1 MHFFP
6 GKIVQWCLTM
16 LLLLTAAYSQ
26 AQNGNT
32 TLLKNTLD
40 GSKQQLAKDS
50 AVTVQDSVYF
60 NPALLSKL
68 DTPYYV
74 KNIVT
79 FRINEYAGVYLPA
92 QFNATVRVRVIYTKP
107 NLSMDSVEK
116 DLSIN
121 YDVNATYTNRSSFV
135 FNNAHK
141 VTVKVVSASI
151 GTAPARVMS
160 ALVLDNEM
168 QVRPVYKLSCTDDAV
183 KSISSNSV
191 ANIDSTDE
199 LTVVWPVVTGANVYD
214 LEWAYIDSS
223 AYLANRYGNPVNAQ
237 LLFRNN
243 TSRVTIAG
251 NTYRIPLLYDNGGI
265 LFFRV
270 RAVQE
275 KSREARIETAWSS
288 DYTGGLGSFSFGG
301 HQRMMNWQSSVDYAE
316 EGKRKAVVTYYD
328 GSLRERQVITK
339 DNVTN
344 KTVVGETFYDYQGRP
359 VVSVMPTPSLSS
371 VMRYTP
377 KFNTAA
383 SATEYDKSYYDK
395 LTSAAA
401 YLTSSAS
408 PMYTGSG
415 ASQYYSSA
423 NPDKNT
429 GVNQFIPNA
438 GQYPFTETEYTQD
451 NTGRISRQ
459 SDVGSVF
466 KLGSKHETR
475 YFYGTPGDNDL
486 DVLFGTDAGDRLHYF
501 KNMVQDANGQ
511 IAVTYL
517 DMYGRTIAT
526 ALAGVPDSA
535 VMDNLSSYSQFPVTD
550 TLSRAN
556 SNVITDM
563 VMESTQSQLVAI
575 DGDYQF
581 RYTLTPPVLQKR
593 DCNNVLVCYNA
604 LYDLRITITD
614 DAYNQRLGGKAF
626 DTIIRNYTGA
636 IVTDCSAP
644 TPFNV
649 TFTKRLPKGTYQIN
663 KRLSIRRDAM
673 DYYRDSVFMKKNL
686 CTTLDQFI
694 QQQRDLLINTKC
706 IPDCKSCQDSL
717 GTWLTFRAKYM
728 KGAGIAVAD
737 SAAYRGEAMAAYDE
751 ALAACDALCN
761 KTSEVTDT
769 RNAMLLDM
777 SAPSGQYANPDDTLD
792 IYSIFYQKDENTLPV
807 YKRDT
812 VTYLDEA
819 GKPDLVYDELSN
831 SYVIPQ
837 RLRPDQFAAKFKPS
851 WAAALLKF
859 HPEYCKWLEFQ
870 KYAASYTWDRAFA
883 IVDTYAEAKA
893 KGYLNPTG
901 NSSFPFTIVTA
912 NRDPLSTAST
922 ANKTALEAKL
932 NNFNG
937 GTGTTILS
945 LWSMATITVK
955 CPDNSSTCIDT
966 YNTPAKA
973 FSESTLCTADL
984 DMAWRNFRQLY
995 QTVKQGLLSDKIRNA
1010 ACPAGVVN
1018 PTSAQLTAAGKQL
1031 NFNNAADALGQNGL
1045 GYLNNNPT
1053 GAAATDSTNKALAKA
1068 YEENCNAYAKAWVQ
1082 QLAPCK
1088 YSQAALNIIIPR
1100 LVQVCKEGS
1109 DISHP
1114 LGSGSVKPGSTN
1126 TYKSFQA
1133 VLDDYNKQNN
1143 ITNSTDC
1150 NPEMITAPA
1159 PYDKQVA
1166 YTNKPI
1172 YTKPDSCECAK
1183 LNGLQAEYV
1192 KYGKSTDSSF
1202 AGYLSRTRKISMT
1215 NADLTQLLN
1224 ACNTTSSCTYFDK
1237 VINIPPALQCYS
1249 GEICVSCKVVEDLY
1263 QGYISAYP
1271 NFTPQKAELDT
1282 IQQKKNRL
1290 FANYMNN
1297 RLGFSKQAWEYLQ
1310 FRDNC
1315 PKTPTPDPGICD
1327 SLTWARNEFLRLF
1340 PSLTGDSLSLSRTLI
1355 GSIVTHVI
1363 STDNRS
1369 AWSGTEALA
1378 AAVWKDS
1385 SNRVFKL
1392 RDNLVIPIGSTFSV
1406 LGVPYNA
1413 RVTRSTIIMD
1423 GRAQG
1428 PNYPPSD
1435 FFKEIT
1441 SHYSTNGTA
1450 FGYIERALGPVIP
1463 GVTTF
1468 STLPAVTTE
1477 HRITLTTLPAGASS
1491 GRQAFICTDLA
1502 IDMYDAYQKGK
1513 YYGLIFRMDDAT
1525 EAGASNN
1532 SYVFNYSPT
1541 STVNTTVPWLTIN
1554 YKATVCDEWAV
1565 RFNFWFHTAYSPAQ
1579 IDSLFLVNCGAVS
1592 GFCGGGTTPP
1602 NPGDSVVGPYDGPL
1616 LCGKSTPVFPP
1627 VDVNEINNCSDN
1639 EFFAI
1644 SKGTE
1649 LYKAYRDSVKGS
1661 FEKDYIS
1668 TGLQAAN
1675 KEVFTVNYNTS
1686 EYHYTLYYYDQ
1697 AGNLVKTVP
1706 PAGVVLDRSDS
1717 WVNSV
1722 RAARKAKQQRVPAH
1736 KKITLYRYNTLEQ
1749 VVEQKTPDGG
1759 ITRFWYDRLGRPVI
1773 SQNAQQKADRNYSYT
1788 NYDALGRIQ
1797 EAGQMNSTNLMT
1809 DSISRDPLLLTQWL
1823 TAAKGTSTQI
1833 TRTMYDVAYTPLSQ
1847 LVLSARNL
1855 RNRVAWTATYNNNTD
1870 LSNGNYAAGTFYSY
1884 DAHGNVDTLLQ
1895 DYKLGGMADAGNRFK
1910 KIVYRYDLI
1919 SGKVHQVAYQ
1929 PSQADAFYHRYTYDA
1944 ENRLINVETSRDSI
1958 YWENDAYYA
1967 YYKHGPLARLVL
1979 GQQQVQ
1985 GLDYAYT
1992 LQGWLKGVNTTSIG
2006 GSTDMGKDGVVG
2018 SAVARDAIGYGLY
2031 YFGARDYNPIGS
2043 VVSFAPVEGTGFKPL
2058 FGGNVAAISQHIP
2071 AVGESLLSTY
2081 SYDQLN
2087 RLKGTQAMR
2096 GLNTTT
2102 NKWTP
2107 VTIQDFK
2114 EGVTYDDDGNIL
2126 IYSRNGNN
2134 TFAGNPLAMDYLTYS
2149 YKAGRNQL
2157 DFIGDT
2163 VRSTNYTVDLDGQ
2176 TAGNYAYDSI
2186 GNLVKDVAGGISSIT
2201 WTVYGKLATI
2211 TKTNGTTLAYTYDVA
2226 GNRISKTV
2234 GSIQTWYVRD
2244 ASGNVMSVYTKGDN
2258 TINTGSLTQTEIP
2271 LYGSG
2276 RLGLST
2282 LNTNVQSVVAPEI
2295 VPLRGLGNGL
2305 STGFLRGKKIFELG
2319 NHLGNVLA
2327 TVSDK
2332 KRGVSTD
2339 STTISYFAPDISST
2353 QEYYPFGMA
2362 MPGRGG
2368 NSDKYRYGFNGKEN
2382 DNEVKG
2388 TGNQQDY
2395 GMRIYDPRAGR
2406 FLSVD
2411 PISAKYP
2418 ELTPYQ
2424 FASNTPLW
2432 AIDIDGLEGGVG
2444 TMHAW
2449 LAIKKWWNS
2458 SSELG
2463 STLAHSWYMA
2473 GNVPV
2478 EEGKTFKNEDI
2489 LPSLGATYGTAMLT
2503 YYGGGAGR
2511 IGVPASLFMKM
2522 PVRMPVRAPQ
2532 APVVIKAPAYTPV
2545 IKPATSKTV
2554 TQGRAIPP
2562 VLVEAPVTTTPAT
2575 TNAGTAQ
2582 LGTTNSA
2589 RTSTSDIDLSTL
2601 SKREFGNH
2609 VHYDR
2614 INGGPRRAGVVT
2626 LPSELQNRYPLTE
2639 FIFAPRG
2646 AKGPDVRVVGGLH
2659 PSMYFGSKWT
2669 PGVNTAD
2676 FKPASTNGIQTFGRE
2691 ITNGKLP
2698 ITTQA
2703 LWYDQTTGR
2712 LVNY

>member
-1 MHFFP
+1 MHFLP
-6 GKIVQWCLTM
+6 KKTVQWCLTM
-16 LLLLTAAYSQ
+16 LLLLIAAYCQ
-26 AQNGNT
+26 AQTGNI

-50 AVTVQDSVYF
+50 VVTVQDSVYF
-60 NPALLSKL
+60 NSTLISKL

-92 QFNATVRVRVIYTKP
+92 QFTATVKVRIIYTKP
-107 NLSMDSVEK
+107 NLTIDSVEK

-121 YDVNATYTNRSSFV
+121 YDINASYTNRSSFV

-168 QVRPVYKLSCTDDAV
+168 QVSPVYKLSCTDDAV
-183 KSISSNSV
+183 KSISANSI

-214 LEWAYIDSS
+214 LEWAYVDSS
-223 AYLANRYGNPVNAQ
+223 AYLTNRYGNPVSAA

-243 TSRVTIAG
+243 TSRVTITG

-288 DYTGGLGSFSFGG
+288 DYSGGLGSFPFGG
-301 HQRMMNWQSSVDYAE
+301 HQRLMNWQSSIAYAE
-316 EGKRKAVVTYYD
+316 EGKRKAVVTYFD
-328 GSLRERQVITK
+328 GSLRERQIVTK

-359 VVSVMPTPSLSS
+359 VVEVMPAPSLNS

-377 KFNTAA
+377 KFNANT
-383 SATEYDKSYYDK
+383 SGTEYDKSYYDK
-395 LTSAAA
+395 LSSPSA
-401 YLTSSAS
+401 YLTGSAS
-408 PMYTGSG
+408 AMSNASG
-415 ASQYYSSA
+415 ASQYYSGS

-459 SDVGSVF
+459 SDVGPVF
-466 KLGSKHETR
+466 KLGSKHEKR
-475 YFYGTPGDNDL
+475 YFYGTPGENDL
-486 DVLFGTDAGDRLHYF
+486 DVLFGTDAGDRTHYF

-526 ALAGVPDSA
+526 ALAGAPDSA
-535 VMDNLSSYSQFPVTD
+535 AMDNLGSYSQFPVTD

-563 VMESTQSQLVAI
+563 VMESTQSQLVPI
-575 DGDYQF
+575 DGDYLF
-581 RYTLTPPVLQKR
+581 KYTLTPPVLQKR

-636 IVTDCSAP
+636 IVTDCAAP
-644 TPFNV
+644 TPFDV
-649 TFTKRLPKGTYQIN
+649 TFTKRLTRGTYRISKQ
-663 KRLSIRRDAM
+663 LSIRRDAM

-717 GTWLTFRAKYM
+717 GTWTTFRAKYM
-728 KGAGIAVAD
+728 KGAGVAVAD
-737 SAAYRGEAMAAYDE
+737 SAGYRGEAMAAYEE

-792 IYSIFYQKDENTLPV
+792 IYSIFYQKDENTLPI

-819 GKPDLVYDELSN
+819 GKRDLVYDELSN

-837 RLRPDQFAAKFKPS
+837 RLRPDQFAAKFKPT

-870 KYAASYTWDRAFA
+870 KHTASYTWDRAFA

-912 NRDPLSTAST
+912 NRDPLSTEST

-937 GTGTTILS
+937 GSGANILS

-973 FSESTLCTADL
+973 FNESTLCTADL

-995 QTVKQGLLSDKIRNA
+995 QNVKRGMLSDKIKNA

-1018 PTSAQLTAAGKQL
+1018 PTSAQLTSAGKQS
-1031 NFNNAADALGQNGL
+1031 NFNNAADALGQSGL

-1053 GAAATDSTNKALAKA
+1053 GSAATDSTNKALAKV
-1068 YEENCNAYAKAWVQ
+1068 YEDNCNAYAKAWVQ

-1088 YSQAALNIIIPR
+1088 YSQTALNIIIPR

-1109 DISHP
+1109 DVSHP

-1126 TYKSFQA
+1126 TYKSFQE
-1133 VLDDYNKQNN
+1133 VLDAYNKQNG
-1143 ITNSTDC
+1143 ITNSWDC
-1150 NPEMITAPA
+1150 YPDMITAPA

-1166 YTNKPI
+1166 YTNKPV

-1183 LNGLQAEYV
+1183 LNSLKAEYV
-1192 KYGKSTDSSF
+1192 KYGKSTDSNF

-1215 NADLTQLLN
+1215 DADLTQLLN
-1224 ACNTTSSCTYFDK
+1224 ACNTTSSCTYFQQ
-1237 VINIPPALQCYS
+1237 VINIPPALQCNS

-1263 QGYISAYP
+1263 QSYLSAYP
-1271 NFTPQKAELDT
+1271 DFTPQKTEPDT
-1282 IQQKKNRL
+1282 IQQKKNKV
-1290 FANYMNN
+1290 FANYMNI

-1310 FRDNC
+1310 FRDSC
-1315 PKTPTPDPGICD
+1315 PKTPTPDTNICD
-1327 SLTWARNEFLRLF
+1327 SLTWAKNEFLRLF
-1340 PSLTGDSLSLSRTLI
+1340 PSLTGDSLTLSRTLV

-1363 STDNRS
+1363 STDNRP

-1385 SNRVFKL
+1385 SNSIFRL
-1392 RDNLVIPIGSTFSV
+1392 RDNLVIPIGSTANV

-1413 RVTRSTIIMD
+1413 RITRATIIMT
-1423 GRAQG
+1423 GKQAS
-1428 PNYPPSD
+1428 PSID
-1435 FFKEIT
+1435 FFKEIK

-1450 FGYIERALGPVIP
+1450 FGYLERALGPVIP

-1468 STLPAVTTE
+1468 STQPAVTTE
-1477 HRITLTTLPAGASS
+1477 HRITLTKLPAGASS
-1491 GRQAFICTDLA
+1491 GQQAFICTDLA

-1513 YYGLIFRMDDAT
+1513 YYGLILRMDDAT

-1532 SYVFNYSPT
+1532 SYVFTYSPT
-1541 STVNTTVPWLTIN
+1541 STVNTTVPWFSVN
-1554 YKATVCDEWAV
+1554 FKATVCDEWAV
-1565 RFNFWFHTAYSPAQ
+1565 RFNYWFHTSYSPAQ
-1579 IDSLFLVNCGAVS
+1579 IDSMFLVNCGAVS
-1592 GFCGGGTTPP
+1592 GFCGGGSTTPTDP
-1602 NPGDSVVGPYDGPL
+1602 ADTIVGPYDGPL

-1649 LYKAYRDSVKGS
+1649 LYKAYRDSVKGN

-1686 EYHYTLYYYDQ
+1686 EYHYTLFYYDQ

-1706 PAGVVLDRSDS
+1706 PAGVVTDRSDS
-1717 WVNSV
+1717 WLNSV
-1722 RAARKAKQQRVPAH
+1722 RAARKARQQRIPAH
-1736 KKITLYRYNTLEQ
+1736 KKITQYRYNTLEQ
-1749 VVEQKTPDGG
+1749 IVEQQSPDGG
-1759 ITRFWYDRLGRPVI
+1759 ITRFWYDRLGRRVV

-1788 NYDALGRIQ
+1788 SYDAIGRIV
-1797 EAGQMNSTNLMT
+1797 EVGQTNSTNVIT
-1809 DSISRDPLLLTQWL
+1809 DSISRDPQLLTQWL
-1823 TAAKGTSTQI
+1823 SAAKGTNTQI
-1833 TRTMYDVAYTPLSQ
+1833 TRTTYDVPYTPLSQ

-1870 LSNGNYAAGTFYSY
+1870 LGNGNYAAGTFYSY

-1919 SGKVHQVAYQ
+1919 SGKVRQVAYQ

-1944 ENRLINVETSRDSI
+1944 ENRLINVETSQDSV
-1958 YWENDAYYA
+1958 YWENDAYYT

-1985 GLDYAYT
+1985 GVDYAYT
-1992 LQGWLKGVNTTSIG
+1992 LQGWLKGVNTTSVG
-2006 GSTDMGKDGVVG
+2006 GSTDMGKDGLAG
-2018 SAVARDAIGYGLY
+2018 SAVARDAIGYSLY
-2031 YFGARDYNPIGS
+2031 YYGIREYSPIGS
-2043 VVSFAPVEGTGFKPL
+2043 QVSFAPIEGSGFKPL
-2058 FGGNVAAISQHIP
+2058 FGGNVAAISHHIP
-2071 AVGESLLSTY
+2071 ALGESLLSAY
-2081 SYDQLN
+2081 SYDVLN
-2087 RLKGTQAMR
+2087 RLKGTQVLR
-2096 GLNTTT
+2096 GLNTST

-2107 VTIQDFK
+2107 AAIQDFK
-2114 EGVTYDDDGNIL
+2114 EGITYDADGNIL
-2126 IYSRNGNN
+2126 TYSRNGNN
-2134 TFAGNPLAMDYLTYS
+2134 TFAGSPLAMDSLTYS

-2157 DFIGDT
+2157 DFIRDS
-2163 VRSTNYTVDLDGQ
+2163 VRSINYTGDIDGQ
-2176 TAGNYAYDSI
+2176 TAGNYVYDST
-2186 GNLVKDVAGGISSIT
+2186 GNLIKDSGGGISSIT
-2201 WTVYGKLATI
+2201 WTVYGKIATV
-2211 TKTNGTTLAYTYDVA
+2211 TKTDGTTIAYTYDVS

-2234 GSIQTWYVRD
+2234 NGVQTWYVRD
-2244 ASGNVMSVYTKGDN
+2244 ASGNVMSVYTRGDN
-2258 TINTGSLTQTEIP
+2258 TANGGSLTQTEIP

-2282 LNTNVQSVVAPEI
+2282 LNINVQSVVSPDV
-2295 VPLRGLGNGL
+2295 VPVRGLGNGIGI
-2305 STGFLRGKKIFELG
+2305 GFLRGKKIFELSD
-2319 NHLGNVLA
+2319 HLGNILA

-2339 STTISYFAPDISST
+2339 STTVSYFTPDIFST
-2353 QEYYPFGMA
+2353 QEYYPFGMG
-2362 MPGRGG
+2362 MPGRGS
-2368 NSDKYRYGFNGKEN
+2368 NSERYRYGFNGKEN
-2382 DNEVKG
+2382 DNDVKG

-2406 FLSVD
+2406 FLSID
-2411 PISAKYP
+2411 PLSAKYP

-2432 AIDIDGLEGGVG
+2432 AIDIDGLEGGIG
-2444 TMHAW
+2444 TLRAW
-2449 LAIKKWWNS
+2449 MALKDWLNS
-2458 SSELG
+2458 SSEFSTAMALSYLDQATIPADKKSYTYGEAFTALG
-2463 STLAHSWYMA
+2463 GMMGYGMMEAAITPTM
-2473 GNVPV
+2473 GTPGFIEMPVNVRVKVPV
-2478 EEGKTFKNEDI
+2478 RT
-2489 LPSLGATYGTAMLT
+2489 
-2503 YYGGGAGR
+2503 
-2511 IGVPASLFMKM
+2511 
-2522 PVRMPVRAPQ
+2522 PQ
-2532 APVVIKAPAYTPV
+2532 TPVVVQTSPHTPV
-2545 IKPATSKTV
+2545 LKPATTQTV
-2554 TQGRAIPP
+2554 AP
-2562 VLVEAPVTTTPAT
+2562 VRTIAPTEMDVPVTTTTTT
-2575 TNAGTAQ
+2575 TNAGTSSQATQ
-2582 LGTTNSA
+2582 SGSA
-2589 RTSTSDIDLSTL
+2589 NNRNAIDLSTL
-2601 SKREFGNH
+2601 SKRELGNH
-2609 VHYDR
+2609 LHYDR
-2614 INGGPRRAGVVT
+2614 INGGPLRAGIAT
-2626 LPSELQNRYPLTE
+2626 LPSELQNRYPLTQ
-2639 FIFAPRG
+2639 FYFARRG
-2646 AKGPDVRVVGGLH
+2646 EKGPDVQVISGLH

-2676 FKPASTNGIQTFGRE
+2676 FKAGTTTSIIKFGKE

-2698 ITTQA
+2698 VTTQA

-2712 LVNY
+2712 LIQ